1 MAYVCYDFNSAPIC
15 DELEGFNDC
24 YVPCIKDI
32 LKHIKFRDMKP
43 YVRYINNDL
52 EFLYHF
58 KIPAHFTNNVEMFF
72 NDMIVRLSKRV
83 NRLDINDFSYY
94 NYTVGQYSGT
104 CDYTDVTIADFKNRT
119 ECSFTFDFL
128 TKELNFESYK
138 TVEIR
143 NAIIEAFKECYEDV
157 RLYITDELLD
167 EEIKELE
174 NTFASYSPDF
184 FDAEEYKKM
193 LKEFE
198 DLKKEQDDLW
208 KNKLLN

>member
-1 MAYVCYDFNSAPIC
+1 MKPSNRVFYLPYELYVKFIHEGKLKNHKYCHHTGFYLNNEFRFSLPLTKPPKKVHESYYKFMNLDRHLFFNYGLWRLNDYYDDSLFYVNCWINEDKTKLYVCTSNVYKRGKHRLNKRIEYRVYSI
-15 DELEGFNDC
+15 
-24 YVPCIKDI
+24 DI
-32 LKHIKFRDMKP
+32 
-43 YVRYINNDL
+43 
-52 EFLYHF
+52 
-58 KIPAHFTNNVEMFF
+58 
-72 NDMIVRLSKRV
+72 S
-83 NRLDINDFSYY
+83 
-94 NYTVGQYSGT
+94 
-104 CDYTDVTIADFKNRT
+104 
-119 ECSFTFDFL
+119 
-128 TKELNFESYK
+128 
-138 TVEIR
+138 
-143 NAIIEAFKECYEDV
+143 IIEAFKECYEDV

>member
-1 MAYVCYDFNSAPIC
+1 MKPSNRVFYLPYELYVKFIHEGKLKNHKYCHHTGFYLNNEFRFSLPLTKPPKKVHESYYKFMNLDRYLFFNYGLWRLNDYYDDSLFYVNCWINEDKTKLYVCTSNVYKRGKHRLNKRIEYRVYSI
-15 DELEGFNDC
+15 
-24 YVPCIKDI
+24 DI
-32 LKHIKFRDMKP
+32 
-43 YVRYINNDL
+43 
-52 EFLYHF
+52 
-58 KIPAHFTNNVEMFF
+58 
-72 NDMIVRLSKRV
+72 S
-83 NRLDINDFSYY
+83 
-94 NYTVGQYSGT
+94 
-104 CDYTDVTIADFKNRT
+104 
-119 ECSFTFDFL
+119 
-128 TKELNFESYK
+128 
-138 TVEIR
+138 
-143 NAIIEAFKECYEDV
+143 IIEAFKECYEDV

>member
-1 MAYVCYDFNSAPIC
+1 MKEKYRALKRLINKITKSNAPLNNS
-15 DELEGFNDC
+15 
-24 YVPCIKDI
+24 
-32 LKHIKFRDMKP
+32 
-43 YVRYINNDL
+43 
-52 EFLYHF
+52 
-58 KIPAHFTNNVEMFF
+58 
-72 NDMIVRLSKRV
+72 
-83 NRLDINDFSYY
+83 FSYY

-128 TKELNFESYK
+128 TKELNFEEYK
-138 TVEIR
+138 SVEFR